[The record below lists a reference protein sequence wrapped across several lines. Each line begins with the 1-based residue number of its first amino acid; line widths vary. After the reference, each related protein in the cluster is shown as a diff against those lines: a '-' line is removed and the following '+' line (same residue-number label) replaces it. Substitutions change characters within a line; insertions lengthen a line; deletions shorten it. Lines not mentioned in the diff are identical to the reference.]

1 MLWVLC
7 AVAAVGLAVGSVL
20 LGTGF
25 LPGFGEAQKSGTI
38 IPLFVAW
45 ALIATAVV
53 SALTLAKFLLSHRS
67 RT

>member
-25 LPGFGEAQKSGTI
+25 LPTPGKAMESGTI
-38 IPLFVAW
+38 IPLIVAW
-45 ALIATAVV
+45 TLIATAVV
-53 SALTLAKFLLSHRS
+53 SALTLAKFVLSHRS